1 MGTPPR
7 DPGRAQRTA
16 AIISASFIM
25 SVLMYGVVVSLFRI
39 TTQEPFGGFLRL
51 PQILPVRAALW
62 GLAAAVLAGTP
73 IVRRALLTRQP
84 NDDGRAGVARL
95 ATCSVVTN
103 VLAEVPALLGF
114 ILVALNGLYL
124 DFYVLAAIS
133 ILQIL
138 LYFPRSDAWEE
149 WLKQRP

>member
-1 MGTPPR
+1 MGTLPM
-7 DPGRAQRTA
+7 DPGQAQRTA

-39 TTQEPFGGFLRL
+39 TAQGPFGGFLRL

-62 GLAAAVLAGTP
+62 GLAAAA
-73 IVRRALLTRQP
+73 
-84 NDDGRAGVARL
+84 
-95 ATCSVVTN
+95 
-103 VLAEVPALLGF
+103 
-114 ILVALNGLYL
+114 
-124 DFYVLAAIS
+124 LAASS